1 MVQAPPGKQLMQEGE
16 RLLLSLYDTGRLSR
30 YMTTC
35 HRENREALLEID
47 FVSIKLGH

>member
-1 MVQAPPGKQLMQEGE
+1 VVKAPPGKQIMQVGE
-16 RLLLSLYDTGRLSR
+16 SLLLSLYDTGRLSR
-30 YMTTC
+30 CMSTC